1 MRYFTGQFER
11 TIDEKNRI
19 QLPAQLR
26 SAIDEERDG
35 QSLYITL
42 GEHAGTLSI
51 FTEKGFEAVAARTET
66 EFQTGP
72 DALRFELQFYG
83 LTSSIE
89 MDKQGR
95 FVLPDR
101 LVKKARLGSEVVLV
115 GQGSRIDVWDP
126 AALERS
132 MGIDW
137 AGDQWPNW
145 HSYLRNRPGTRAA
158 EKPTPQN
165 EG

>member
-11 TIDEKNRI
+11 TIDEKKRI

-35 QSLYITL
+35 CLLYVTL

-51 FTEKGFEAVAARTET
+51 FTEKGFETVAARTET
-66 EFQTGP
+66 EFQPGP
-72 DALRFELQFYG
+72 DALRFELQFFG
-83 LTSSIE
+83 LTSSVE

-95 FVLPDR
+95 FVLPDH
-101 LVKKARLGSEVVLV
+101 LFKKARLGTDVVLV
-115 GQGSRIDVWDP
+115 GQGTRIDVWDP

-145 HSYLRNRPGTRAA
+145 QSYLRNRPGNKSER
-158 EKPTPQN
+158 ES
-165 EG
+165 GR

>member
-11 TIDEKNRI
+11 SLDDKNRI
-19 QLPAQLR
+19 QLPSQLR
-26 SAIDEERDG
+26 SAIDEDRDG
-35 QSLYITL
+35 KLLYITL

-72 DALRFELQFYG
+72 DALRFELQFFG
-83 LTSSIE
+83 LASSIE

-101 LVKKARLGSEVVLV
+101 LLKKARLGPDVVLV
-115 GQGSRIDVWDP
+115 GQGSRIDMWDP
-126 AALERS
+126 AALDRS

-137 AGDQWPNW
+137 AGDEWPNW
-145 HSYLRNRPGTRAA
+145 QSFLRNRPGQKGAQQPRPS
-158 EKPTPQN
+158 E
-165 EG
+165 

>member
-19 QLPAQLR
+19 QLPSQLR
-26 SAIDEERDG
+26 SSIDEERDG
-35 QSLYITL
+35 KLLYITL
-42 GEHAGTLSI
+42 GQHGGTLSI
-51 FTEKGFEAVAARTET
+51 FTEKGFEALAGRTET
-66 EFQTGP
+66 EFQSGP
-72 DALRFELQFYG
+72 EALRFELQFFG
-83 LTSSIE
+83 LASSIE

-101 LVKKARLGSEVVLV
+101 LVKKARLGSDVVLV

-126 AALERS
+126 AALDRS

-137 AGDQWPNW
+137 AGDEWPNW
-145 HSYLRNRPGTRAA
+145 QSYLRNRPSTK
-158 EKPTPQN
+158 E
-165 EG
+165 